1 MSTATNRRRSFWGW
15 GYEDQALAPEMQK
28 QLGAM
33 VGQRMGLKDLAIT
46 PPPTVDEIKLRP
58 SRLSIPQSLAPLC
71 TTEPRERLAHTYG
84 KSYRDIIRAL
94 RRDFS
99 VAPDVVALP
108 RTEADVAAILDWC
121 ASANAA
127 AIPYGGGS
135 SVCGGT
141 EPAVGDGYAGAVS
154 IDLRHLDRVLEVDS
168 ESRAARIQGGIFGPV
183 LEDALKP
190 GGYTLRHYPQ
200 SFEFS
205 TLGGWIATRSGGH
218 YATLHTHID
227 DFVESLRV
235 VTPKGIIETRRLPA
249 SGAGPSPDRLFIGS
263 EGTLGIIT
271 EAWMR
276 IQSRPKFRSS
286 ASLRFQDFYGGSRAV
301 RALAQSG
308 LYPSNCRLLD
318 ALEALDTGVADGKS
332 AVLLL
337 GFESSDHPVTASM
350 QRALELCT
358 DHGGTYK
365 PESVKHKEGGTDRPE
380 EADAWRNAFFRAPY
394 MRDAVAAM
402 GIIVETFET
411 AITWDRFESFH
422 RAIMN
427 TVQQVVD
434 ETCGPSASLRTG
446 LGGWITCRLTHA
458 YPDGVAPYYTI
469 KAPSRKGAE
478 LEQWERIKAVASD
491 ALIKNG
497 GTITHH
503 HAVGRDHRRWYD
515 QQRPALFAEALA
527 AAKAA
532 VDPRGILNP
541 GVLLAAS
548 PGGEGVEAN
557 IRPKTSGVSRVNLG
571 KLTSTRI
578 AMPNVN
584 RKQVAHELIDKLPDD
599 ATYDDMMRELY
610 ERQAIERGLADSNAG
625 RGDDVKTV
633 RAKYGLRE

>member
-1 MSTATNRRRSFWGW
+1 MTERRRSFWGW
-15 GYEDQALAPEMQK
+15 GYEDEALGPEMQK
-28 QLGAM
+28 QLGTM
-33 VGQRMGLKDLAIT
+33 IGQRMGLKDLVIT
-46 PPPTVDEIKLRP
+46 APPAVEEIRLRP
-58 SRLSIPQSLAPLC
+58 PRLSIPQSLAPLC

-99 VAPDVVALP
+99 VAPDVVAFP
-108 RTEADVAAILDWC
+108 RTEADIVAILDWC
-121 ASANAA
+121 DSANAA
-127 AIPYGGGS
+127 AIPYSGGS

-154 IDLRHLDRVLEVDS
+154 IDLRHLDRVLEVDG
-168 ESRAARIQGGIFGPV
+168 ESRAARIQGGIFGPA

-190 GGYTLRHYPQ
+190 SGHSLRHYPQ

-263 EGTLGIIT
+263 EGMLGIIT

-286 ASLRFQDFYGGSRAV
+286 ASVRFQDFYGGAHAV

-308 LYPSNCRLLD
+308 LYPANCRLLD

-337 GFESSDHPVTASM
+337 GFESSDHPATASM

-358 DHGGTYK
+358 DHGGMYK

-422 RAIMN
+422 RAIMSAAQ
-427 TVQQVVD
+427 TAID
-434 ETCGPSASLRTG
+434 ETCGP
-446 LGGWITCRLTHA
+446 GGWVTCRFTHA

-478 LEQWERIKAVASD
+478 LEQWDRIKAAASD

-515 QQRPALFAEALA
+515 QQRPALFAEVLA
-527 AAKAA
+527 AAKATI
-532 VDPRGILNP
+532 DPRGILNP
-541 GVLLAAS
+541 GVLVS
-548 PGGEGVEAN
+548 PRLSGG
-557 IRPKTSGVSRVNLG
+557 
-571 KLTSTRI
+571 
-578 AMPNVN
+578 
-584 RKQVAHELIDKLPDD
+584 
-599 ATYDDMMRELY
+599 
-610 ERQAIERGLADSNAG
+610 
-625 RGDDVKTV
+625 
-633 RAKYGLRE
+633 